1 METLIVTPCSAGIPG
16 SRAAWSG
23 LPKCASAAAPA
34 PAPVPVPVPPGG
46 RRVRQR
52 RPRGAALSSRRDPAP
67 PQRPSKALDQ
77 LQLKHAFDENKN
89 HSNQRV
95 TLRFVLQPS
104 IS

>member
-23 LPKCASAAAPA
+23 LPKCASTAAPA
-34 PAPVPVPVPPGG
+34 PAPAPPGG

-52 RPRGAALSSRRDPAP
+52 QPRGAALGRGRDPAP
-67 PQRPSKALDQ
+67 PQRPPKALDQ
-77 LQLKHAFDENKN
+77 LQLKHAFGENKN
-89 HSNQRV
+89 HSNQIV
-95 TLRFVLQPS
+95 TLRFIVQPS

>member
-34 PAPVPVPVPPGG
+34 PAPPGR

-52 RPRGAALSSRRDPAP
+52 RPRGAALGRRRHPAP
-67 PQRPSKALDQ
+67 RQRPSKALDQ
-77 LQLKHAFDENKN
+77 LQLKHVFDENKN

-95 TLRFVLQPS
+95 TLRAPS
-104 IS
+104 SWK